1 VKSINY
7 QNYTIQ
13 IVDQGI
19 KEGNCSSIPRY
30 FLTSFNFTTSYS
42 INGQVYTGTPY
53 QIDSYF
59 AFNKYQYIIYLKCR
73 KQVKDD
79 PGYVD
84 TASCIVNSDTK
95 SYVYAFVE
103 TNYWNYWNWINQYD
117 QNYASY
123 LTVKRLKDD
132 CQVKLVA
139 ISSSDFPN
147 GSLSYQQIH
156 GMLVYGFELSWLSG
170 SCKQICGDNTRCYFN
185 RTTGDV
191 RCQETGYYADPP
203 VPETG
208 YCRYPW
214 RLGEGCC
221 KKFFILF
228 FSI

>member
-1 VKSINY
+1 
-7 QNYTIQ
+7 
-13 IVDQGI
+13 
-19 KEGNCSSIPRY
+19 
-30 FLTSFNFTTSYS
+30 
-42 INGQVYTGTPY
+42 
-53 QIDSYF
+53 
-59 AFNKYQYIIYLKCR
+59 
-73 KQVKDD
+73 VKDD

-117 QNYASY
+117 QDYASY